1 VPAAAAGASAPVTFA
16 QRGAQRK
23 DDEGDN
29 NNDNNDAYGI
39 HVKIK

>member
-1 VPAAAAGASAPVTFA
+1 VPATAAGASAPVLA

-23 DDEGDN
+23 DDEGGN

-39 HVKIK
+39 HAKIR